1 LDEGVK
7 VVSNQLCD
15 VETLAS
21 FVANGD
27 TVALPAALNGHY
39 SGASMVTTRAL
50 IRRGARN
57 LHLLGVPALSFQADL
72 LIGAGCVSVVETGSI
87 LLYEYGPASRF
98 VAAQKAGTI
107 EVRDTTCPAIHAGLI
122 AGEKGLPFMPIRG
135 IIGSDLLPHRERH
148 GAWRVINNPFENDDP
163 IVLAQAIRPDVALFH
178 VPLADRMG
186 NVWIGQRDELGTIAR
201 AARKTLVTFEEV
213 YEGDM
218 SEDDKLATAMIPA
231 FFVTA
236 LSHQPKGAWPLN
248 GGTQYGEDTAHLEE
262 YAELAKSQS
271 GFDEYLERH
280 IIKTLARV

>member
-1 LDEGVK
+1 M
-7 VVSNQLCD
+7 SNQFVD

-21 FVANGD
+21 FVADGD
-27 TVALPAALNGHY
+27 KVALPATLSGHY
-39 SGASMVTTRAL
+39 SGASMTTTRAL
-50 IRRGARN
+50 IRRGVRN

-72 LIGAGCVSVVETGSI
+72 LIGARCVGVVETGSI
-87 LLYEYGPASRF
+87 LLYEYGRANRF
-98 VAAQKAGTI
+98 IAAQKAGVI

-122 AGEKGLPFMPIRG
+122 AGEKGLPFMPVRG

-148 GAWRVINNPFENDDP
+148 GAWCVIDNPFGNDDP
-163 IVLAQAIRPDVALFH
+163 IVVAQAIRPDVALFH
-178 VPLADRMG
+178 APLVDRFG

-201 AARKTLVTFEEV
+201 AARKTLVTFEAM

-248 GGTQYGEDTAHLEE
+248 GGALYEEDTAHLQE
-262 YAELAKSQS
+262 YAELAQSES
-271 GFDEYLERH
+271 GFAEYLQRYVT
-280 IIKTLARV
+280 KTLVEA